1 MGEQER
7 RIRTKHGEVTLEEIA
22 ALLPGA
28 GDIMVIVSRN
38 YGNLWHAAHGGNW
51 DLASF
56 YFRRTRT
63 LLRNLSVTRPKY
75 EAQLDEFERD
85 HLDPIGEALLARD
98 LIGFDLNGRVL
109 NYYLIFIASAA
120 MILALLRVVNS
131 PFVSCRARRNPTARA
146 LASWMGPRATATD
159 LTRSSALTRA
169 PAARRSAVRRGR
181 ARLLPSLP

>member
-7 RIRTKHGEVTLEEIA
+7 KIKTRHGEVSLEEIA

-98 LIGFDLNGRVL
+98 LIGFDRL
-109 NYYLIFIASAA
+109 YEAS
-120 MILALLRVVNS
+120 V
-131 PFVSCRARRNPTARA
+131 ARA
-146 LASWMGPRATATD
+146 NALHVATGYPYIRWIRPEEPPDPGLD
-159 LTRSSALTRA
+159 LG
-169 PAARRSAVRRGR
+169 RGD
-181 ARLLPSLP
+181 

>member
-1 MGEQER
+1 MGEDDPK
-7 RIRTKHGEVTLEEIA
+7 IKTKHGEVALEEIA

-63 LLRNLSVTRPKY
+63 LLRHLAITRPKY
-75 EAQLDEFERD
+75 EAQLHEFERD

-98 LIGFDLNGRVL
+98 LAGFDELYEASTRRVNEL
-109 NYYLIFIASAA
+109 H
-120 MILALLRVVNS
+120 VVTGYPYIRWS
-131 PFVSCRARRNPTARA
+131 RPEEPPDPG
-146 LASWMGPRATATD
+146 LDLGPAD
-159 LTRSSALTRA
+159 
-169 PAARRSAVRRGR
+169 
-181 ARLLPSLP
+181 